1 MAENIII
8 DGAQIWARNFSGKEG
23 KFNAAGNRNFNLWL
37 EPKLAAALRKDG
49 WNVKEYAPK
58 SDPDAEPRPFIKV
71 AVNYNYIPP
80 KIYRVGSNGKKV
92 SLDEDNVGNLDWEEI
107 KNVRIVVRPYHWEVN
122 GKEGIKA
129 YVKTMY
135 VEIEEDP
142 FESRYEE
149 DKGFDPSFLPSADN
163 DDEVPFR

>member
-1 MAENIII
+1 MTDNNIII

-37 EPKLAAALRKDG
+37 DPKMAGSLKKDG

-80 KIYRVGSNGKKV
+80 KIYRVGSNNKKV
-92 SLDEDNVGNLDWEEI
+92 LLDEDNVGNLDWEEI

-135 VEIEEDP
+135 VEVEEDP
-142 FESRYEE
+142 FENRYASG
-149 DKGFDPSFLPSADN
+149 DSSFPSAG
-163 DDEVPFR
+163 DDEELPFI

>member
-1 MAENIII
+1 MTENIVI

-23 KFNAAGNRNFNLWL
+23 KFNPAGNRNFNLWL
-37 EPKLAAALRKDG
+37 DPKLAVDLKRDG

-71 AVNYNYIPP
+71 SVSYAYIPP
-80 KIYRVGSNGKKV
+80 KIYRVGANNKRV
-92 SLDEDNVGNLDWEEI
+92 SLDEESVGNLDWEEI
-107 KNVRIVVRPYHWEVN
+107 KNVRLVVRPYNWEVN
-122 GKEGIKA
+122 GKKGIKA

-142 FESRYEE
+142 FEKKYADADS
-149 DKGFDPSFLPSADN
+149 SFPSAD
-163 DDEVPFR
+163 DEELPFI

>member
-1 MAENIII
+1 MAENTII

-23 KFNAAGNRNFNLWL
+23 RFNAAGNRNFNLWL
-37 EPKLAAALRKDG
+37 DPKMAAALKKDG

-58 SDPDAEPRPFIKV
+58 TDPDAEPRPFIKV

-80 KIYRVGSNGKKV
+80 KIYRVGANNKKV
-92 SLDEDNVGNLDWEEI
+92 SLDEDSVGNLDWEEI

-122 GKEGIKA
+122 GKA

-135 VEIEEDP
+135 VEVEEDP
-142 FESRYEE
+142 FESQYEE
-149 DKGFDPSFLPSADN
+149 KEFDPSFLPTAD
-163 DDEVPFR
+163 DDGFAPF